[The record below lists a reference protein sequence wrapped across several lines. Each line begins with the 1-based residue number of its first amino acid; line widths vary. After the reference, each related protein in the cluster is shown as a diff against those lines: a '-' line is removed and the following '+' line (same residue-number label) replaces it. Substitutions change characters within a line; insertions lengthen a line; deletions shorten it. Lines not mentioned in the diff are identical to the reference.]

1 MGRIEK
7 MRERIEKLKSKPDYI
22 RNMGIVAHIDHGKT
36 TLSDNLLYGAGMISK
51 DTAGKQLALDFH
63 EDEQQRGITI
73 NAANVS
79 LIHEYKGDNYLINMI
94 DTPGHVDFGGD
105 VTRAMRAVD
114 GVVVVACAV
123 EGVMPQTKTVL
134 NQALRENV
142 RPTLFINKVDRLIN
156 ELQLTP
162 EELQKRLIKIITEVN
177 KIIVQRQPA
186 GLDWQV
192 NVANGSVA
200 FGSAFNNWAISIPF
214 MKSSGITFKNIIDY
228 CNNDE
233 QRELADRAPA
243 FRVVLDMAIEHLP
256 NPKVAQKIRI
266 PKIWHGDLESKIG
279 QDMINCNP
287 EGKLAMMVTNIT
299 TFDKR
304 EGEVATGRLFSGT
317 LRHGDEVYLV
327 GAKSKEKVQQVG
339 VYMGATR
346 LVTEYAPPGNIIG
359 VTGLKRAFTGETAA
373 SENIEPFEEI
383 RYVSE
388 PVVTKAVEPQSIKDL
403 AKMIEILKQV
413 AKEDPSLAVKIDEE
427 SGEYLISGMGE
438 LHLEIVEN
446 RINDGA
452 VKIKTS
458 PPIVVYRESVDG
470 KSQQIEGKSPNKHNK
485 FYIYVEKLEE
495 KIYDAIVAGEIPSG
509 RYKSRSKDIRQ
520 QLVDLEFDKE
530 EAKRIIDIYHGNV
543 MVDMTK
549 GVIHLD
555 EVMELLLDGFE
566 QVMSTGPMS
575 SEPMIKVKV
584 VLMDAKLHEDAI
596 HRGPAQIYPAVRRPI
611 QAGILAAKPTM
622 FEPVQN
628 VWVDVPQDF
637 MSPVISELQ
646 KRRGQIGEMTQKED
660 IMEINGVIPISESFG
675 FAGEMRSAS
684 EGHAIWST
692 ENAGFHK
699 LPVELQNK
707 VVNQIRQRKGL
718 KAEIPKPEDYME

>member
-317 LRHGDEVYLV
+317 LRHGDEVYIV
-327 GAKSKEKVQQVG
+327 GAKSKEKV
-339 VYMGATR
+339 
-346 LVTEYAPPGNIIG
+346 
-359 VTGLKRAFTGETAA
+359 
-373 SENIEPFEEI
+373 
-383 RYVSE
+383 
-388 PVVTKAVEPQSIKDL
+388 
-403 AKMIEILKQV
+403 QV